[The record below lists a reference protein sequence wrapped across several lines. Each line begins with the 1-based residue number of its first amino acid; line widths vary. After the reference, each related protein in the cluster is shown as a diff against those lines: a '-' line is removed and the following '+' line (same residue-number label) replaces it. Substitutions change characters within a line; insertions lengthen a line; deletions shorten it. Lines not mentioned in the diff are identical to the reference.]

1 MINVIFGRENSDRSR
16 FVLDSRTWFRK
27 NKKPEWFED
36 DFVKRFLKDVD
47 GSEVLFEEAL
57 KDYRG
62 RGISTDK
69 ISSGCKT
76 LCDLYYC
83 NDNSIFNGSMMGDNC
98 IPFIMEIA
106 ENKDFT
112 MVLEHYMD
120 FPPEAFEKGLIEI
133 NGQKVDQDGYDDAYS
148 DWGASKDEDV

>member
-1 MINVIFGRENSDRSR
+1 MVDIIFGREHSDRSR
-16 FVLDSRTWFRK
+16 FVLDSRTWFRTH
-27 NKKPEWFED
+27 KKPEWFED

-47 GSEVLFEEAL
+47 GSTVLFEEAL
-57 KDYRG
+57 KDYQG

-83 NDNSIFNGSMMGDNC
+83 DDGSIFNGSMMGDNC
-98 IPFIMEIA
+98 VPFIMDIA
-106 ENKDFT
+106 RKKDFT

-120 FPPEAFEKGLIEI
+120 FPPEAFDEKLVTIKGIP
-133 NGQKVDQDGYDDAYS
+133 VDQDGYDDAYS
-148 DWGASKDEDV
+148 DWGAENDEE